1 MKIHVQIQGKN
12 YTVTVGDIQARPIK
26 AEVDG
31 EVFEVWPQEM
41 IVPGEVNLA
50 SINPSPVLPQS
61 SAVKTDIAP
70 NTPAIQ
76 TAFVQA
82 PIPGVIVEINVMP
95 GDAVVYGQELCVL
108 EAMKMKN
115 VIRAGRDGVIK
126 SVHTQ
131 VGEHVHQ
138 SQLLVEFKEEGDA

>member
-12 YTVTVGDIQARPIK
+12 YTVTVGDIQARPIR

-126 SVHTQ
+126 AVHTQ

>member
-41 IVPGEVNLA
+41 IVPGEVSLT

-126 SVHTQ
+126 AVHTQ